1 MRYGWT
7 SVEAKIQLTNAGDRG
22 ERQWDTGS
30 PPFGCWRPAKS

>member
-22 ERQWDTGS
+22 ERQ
-30 PPFGCWRPAKS
+30 